1 MKYKIEIPHEL
12 YDEIK
17 EYVILN
23 ELEITN
29 FFIDVIKKGYMLKKY
44 EDNLVIKNNHTQKL
58 EGSNINPEKIITN
71 NNKLYD

>member
-44 EDNLVIKNNHTQKL
+44 EDNLVIKNNRTQKPEGNNTNL
-58 EGSNINPEKIITN
+58 EKGITN

>member
-58 EGSNINPEKIITN
+58 EGSNTNPEKIITN